1 MYTTNII
8 MLLKMML
15 RVIEFDFWNQNLNK
29 FNLIYIVKK
38 KKKKLTVTFNLEN
51 NQSIHFVSISQ
62 SHKSWDII
70 SKPQYQ
76 NLLFM
81 GYHLVVS

>member
-1 MYTTNII
+1 
-8 MLLKMML
+8 MML
-15 RVIEFDFWNQNLNK
+15 RVIEFDFWNQNSNK

-38 KKKKLTVTFNLEN
+38 KKKALRVTFNLEN
-51 NQSIHFVSISQ
+51 NELIHFVSISQ
-62 SHKSWDII
+62 SHKSRDII